1 METNVILS
9 RATYKQ
15 IKSFDREQMQDFLTG
30 IYEKGAQEAGASL
43 DIEQLRVDIGNI
55 KGIGESR
62 LNEIMEVVQRAMKND

>member
-43 DIEQLRVDIGNI
+43 DIEQLRVDIGKI